1 MNLFCMEKDVFI
13 FWVIGM
19 ASSGMMS
26 EVSLVCEIIFI
37 LLDDILSERYLDI
50 EDFSNL

>member
-26 EVSLVCEIIFI
+26 EVSLVSNIIFI
-37 LLDDILSERYLDI
+37 LLDDVSTE
-50 EDFSNL
+50 